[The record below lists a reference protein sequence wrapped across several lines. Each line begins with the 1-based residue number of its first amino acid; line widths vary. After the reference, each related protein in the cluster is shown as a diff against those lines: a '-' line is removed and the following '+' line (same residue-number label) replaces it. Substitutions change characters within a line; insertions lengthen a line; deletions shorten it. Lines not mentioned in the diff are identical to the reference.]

1 MKADKIRNIALVGHG
16 SSGKTTL
23 AEAMLF
29 ATGVTKRKGSVDQG
43 TSILDSDPEEV
54 KRKIT
59 INLALAHF
67 THRNTWVN
75 LLDTPGYFDFEAEV
89 HSALR
94 VADNAVFVV
103 NVQEGVEVGT
113 ENYWKLASKRQLPRF
128 FFVNKC
134 KVEETDPVQVVQEIQ
149 NIFGNKAVP
158 VQFPVGKGGSFSG
171 VVDLLKGD
179 LSGVDDPD
187 TAQAWHESTLESVIE
202 LSEDLLNR
210 YLDGEEIDEA
220 SIRETLRQGIV
231 QGELYPILFG
241 DAAAGIGVQEL
252 LDFLVDFAASP
263 ADRPPEI
270 LRTPEGEETEVTP
283 DLDKATALVFKT
295 FSEPHVG
302 ELYFVRVFSGSL
314 KSGDELINARTER
327 PEKINQVYLMTG
339 RERKEVNALEAGMM
353 GVLVK
358 LKDTRT
364 GDTLRDKDLKGAFE
378 GIDFPEPKISI
389 AIVPKTRED
398 EEKVMAGLNRLHN
411 EDPSFTFGY
420 DPELKQTLISGLG
433 ELHLDV
439 IVAKLKDKFGVE
451 ILTEKPRIP
460 YRESIRKPAQGM
472 GKYVKQTGGRGQYG
486 ICYIKIEPL
495 PRGQGYEFVDAIFGG
510 AIPQNFRPSVEVG
523 IKKAMEKGVLAGVP
537 VVDVKVTL
545 YDGKY
550 HPVDSSNL
558 AFEIA
563 GSMAF
568 RDAEEKADPYL
579 LEPIYEL
586 EVVVPEEYMGDII
599 GDINARRGR
608 ILGMEAEGRYQK
620 IRAHVPLAELY
631 KYATTLRSITK
642 GRGTFTLKF
651 SHYDEVPR
659 EIAQRVI
666 EQLRKEQAEE
676 D

>member
-43 TSILDSDPEEV
+43 TSILDADPEEV

-67 THRNTWVN
+67 NHRNTWVN

-94 VADNAVFVV
+94 VADNALFVV

-113 ENYWKLASKRQLPRF
+113 ENYWKLAAKRGLPRF

-134 KVEETDPVQVVQEIQ
+134 KMEETDPVQVVQEIQ
-149 NIFGNKAVP
+149 SIFGNKAVP
-158 VQFPVGKGGSFSG
+158 VQFPVGKGGNFSG
-171 VVDLLKGD
+171 VVDLLKGN
-179 LSGVDDPD
+179 LEGVDDPD
-187 TAQAWHESTLESVIE
+187 TAQAWREATLESIIE

-210 YLDGEEIDEA
+210 YLEGEEIDEA

-231 QGELYPILFG
+231 QGELFPILFG
-241 DAAAGIGVQEL
+241 DAAADLGVQEL

-283 DLDKATALVFKT
+283 DLDKTTALVFKT

-302 ELYFVRVFSGSL
+302 ELYFVRVFSGAV

-339 RERKEVNALEAGMM
+339 RERKEVKALEAGMM

-358 LKDTRT
+358 LKDTHT

-439 IVAKLKDKFGVE
+439 IVAKLKEKFGVE
-451 ILTEKPRIP
+451 ILTEKPKIP

-586 EVVVPEEYMGDII
+586 EVIVPEEYMGDII

-676 D
+676 E

>member
-23 AEAMLF
+23 AEAMFF

-67 THRNTWVN
+67 NHRNTWVN

-94 VADNAVFVV
+94 VADNALFVV

-113 ENYWKLASKRQLPRF
+113 ENYWKLAVKRGLPRF

-134 KVEETDPVQVVQEIQ
+134 KMEETDPVQVVQEIQ
-149 NIFGNKAVP
+149 SIFGNKAVP
-158 VQFPVGKGGSFSG
+158 VQFPVGKGGNFSG
-171 VVDLLKGD
+171 VVDLLKGN
-179 LSGVDDPD
+179 LEGVDDPD
-187 TAQAWHESTLESVIE
+187 TAQAWREATLESIIE

-210 YLDGEEIDEA
+210 YLEGEEIDEA

-231 QGELYPILFG
+231 QGELFPILFG
-241 DAAAGIGVQEL
+241 DAAADLGVREL

-283 DLDKATALVFKT
+283 DLDKTTALVFKT

-302 ELYFVRVFSGSL
+302 ELYFVRVFSGAV

-339 RERKEVNALEAGMM
+339 RERKEVKALEAGMM

-358 LKDTRT
+358 LKDTHT

-439 IVAKLKDKFGVE
+439 IVAKLKEKFGVE
-451 ILTEKPRIP
+451 ILTEKPKIP

-586 EVVVPEEYMGDII
+586 EVIVPEEYMGDII

-676 D
+676 E

>member
-1 MKADKIRNIALVGHG
+1 LKAEKIRNIAIVGHG

-67 THRNTWVN
+67 THKNTWVN

-94 VADNAVFVV
+94 VADNALFVV

-113 ENYWKLASKRQLPRF
+113 ENYWKLAEKRHLPRF

-134 KVEETDPVQVVQEIQ
+134 KMEETDPVQVVQEIQ
-149 NIFGNKAVP
+149 SVFGNKAVP
-158 VQFPVGKGGSFSG
+158 VQFPLGKGSAFSG
-171 VVDLLKGD
+171 VVDLLAGD

-187 TAQAWHESTLESVIE
+187 TAQAWRESTLESIIE
-202 LSEDLLNR
+202 LSEELLDR
-210 YLDGEEIDEA
+210 YLEGEEIDAEA
-220 SIRETLRQGIV
+220 IRKTLRQGIL

-241 DAAAGIGVQEL
+241 DAAADLGVQEL
-252 LDFLVDFAASP
+252 LDFLVEFAASP
-263 ADRPPEI
+263 MDRPPEK
-270 LRTPEGEETEVTP
+270 LLTPEGEATEVTP
-283 DLDKATALVFKT
+283 ELDKATALVFKT

-302 ELYFVRVFSGSL
+302 ELYFVRVFSGAV

-339 RERKEVNALEAGMM
+339 RDRKEVNALEAGMM

-358 LKDTRT
+358 LKDTHT

-439 IVAKLKDKFGVE
+439 IVAKLKEKFGVE

-510 AIPQNFRPSVEVG
+510 AIPQNFRPSVELG

-586 EVVVPEEYMGDII
+586 EVIVPEEYMGDII

-676 D
+676 E